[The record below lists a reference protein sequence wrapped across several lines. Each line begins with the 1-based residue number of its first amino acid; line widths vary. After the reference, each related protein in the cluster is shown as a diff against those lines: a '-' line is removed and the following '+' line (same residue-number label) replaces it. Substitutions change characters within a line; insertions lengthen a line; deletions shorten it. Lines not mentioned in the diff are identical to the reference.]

1 MTAVM
6 RTLVD
11 RLRAAPDG
19 PAIGAI
25 FDYDGT
31 LIDGFSGLSF
41 MKDRFRRGKL
51 GPSEA
56 AKIAQAA
63 ITGVRTPEEFIDFL
77 EWSLEAYGGRSVEE
91 LRALGRTV
99 YDADIVNRLRPET
112 WALLETHRSKGHTL
126 VLASSGTSIQLEA
139 IAAATGID
147 HVISTEFEVAE
158 GVATGRIIGQPPWGV
173 FKAEAV
179 EKLAATLALDLHE
192 SFAYSDGDEDIPLL
206 TSVGHPTAVNP
217 RPHMRREAQNNGWPV
232 LQGRDVGGST
242 APTALARSAATVSG
256 LIGGA
261 ALAGPVG
268 LLRRSTRAFV
278 DGAVGLSSDFSLN
291 LAGVKV
297 QTVGGE
303 EHLFD
308 CRPCVFIFNHRSN
321 LDGLVLMHL
330 LRGGITAI
338 AKQELAGV
346 PMLGQLFRMADVAF
360 IDRGDSTQARKAIQ
374 PAIDSIRTQKLC
386 LVLAPEATRW
396 HTPGLGRFKKGAF
409 HIARQAGVPI
419 VPIVMAGTGE
429 CMPRGSQ
436 TIRPGTVKVDVLDP
450 IDPLTWDP
458 ESMDERVALVRE
470 KMMYA
475 LVDLIAGH

>member
-1 MTAVM
+1 MM
-6 RTLVD
+6 RQLVD

-19 PAIGAI
+19 PTVAAI

-31 LIDGFSGLSF
+31 LIDGFSGVSF
-41 MKDRFRRGKL
+41 MKDRFGRGKL

-63 ITGVRTPEEFIDFL
+63 VTGVRTSEEFNDFL
-77 EWSLEAYGGRSVEE
+77 EWSLEAYGGRPVEE

-99 YDADIVNRLRPET
+99 YEADIKRRLRPET
-112 WALLETHRSKGHTL
+112 WALLETHRTKGHTL

-147 HVISTEFEVAE
+147 HVISTQFEVVD
-158 GVATGRIIGQPPWGV
+158 GVATGQITQQPPWGV
-173 FKAEAV
+173 FKAKAV
-179 EKLAATLALDLHE
+179 AKLAATLGADLKS

-206 TSVGHPTAVNP
+206 ASVGHPTAVNP
-217 RPHMRREAQNNGWPV
+217 RPLMRREAQTKGWPV
-232 LQGRDVGGST
+232 LQGRSVGGAT
-242 APTALARSAATVSG
+242 APTAFARSAATVSG

-297 QTVGGE
+297 HTVGGE

-321 LDGLVLMHL
+321 LDGLVLMNL
-330 LRGGITAI
+330 LRRDITAI
-338 AKQELAGV
+338 AKQELAGIPV
-346 PMLGQLFRMADVAF
+346 LGHLFKMADVAF
-360 IDRGDSTQARKAIQ
+360 IDRADSAQARKAIR
-374 PAIDSIRTQKLC
+374 PAIESIRTQKLS

-396 HTPGLGRFKKGAF
+396 HTPGLGRFKTGAF
-409 HIARQAGVPI
+409 HIARQAGVPV

-429 CMPRGSQ
+429 CLPRGSQ
-436 TIRPGTVKVDVLDP
+436 TIRPGVVRVDVLDP
-450 IDPLTWDP
+450 IDPGDWDP
-458 ESMDERVALVRE
+458 ASMNDNVAEVRE

-475 LVDLIAGH
+475 LVDLIAGY